1 VDAIVFDW
9 DGTLVD
15 SLPAIFEVNTQ
26 VLAEYGVPFDLD
38 RYRAAYTPDW
48 RVMYQRLG
56 LPDGVVDSAGERW
69 VELYRTT
76 ESAALLPRAAESL
89 RRLADAGFVMGLVT
103 AGHRDVVER
112 QLHRFGLGDFL
123 VARVFGTDEVASK
136 PHPDPLLRV
145 LDELGRSNRIAT
157 ARYIGDAPDDMRMAR
172 AAGSIGVGIESSIG
186 TRADLLAAGA
196 NAVYPGVTEFVDDL
210 LGQP

>member
-15 SLPAIFEVNTQ
+15 TLPAIFEVNTQ

-48 RVMYQRLG
+48 KVMYQRLG
-56 LPDGVVDSAGERW
+56 LPDDAVDSAGERW
-69 VELYRTT
+69 IELYRAT
-76 ESAALLPRAAESL
+76 ESAALLPRAVESL
-89 RRLADAGFVMGLVT
+89 HRLARAGFVMGLVT

-112 QLHRFGLGDFL
+112 QLDRFALGEFL
-123 VARVFGTDEVASK
+123 PARVFGTDEIASK

-145 LDELGRSNRIAT
+145 LDELGRSHRIAT
-157 ARYIGDAPDDMRMAR
+157 ARYVGDAPDDMRMAR
-172 AAGSIGVGIESSIG
+172 AAGSLGVGIVSSVG

-196 NAVYPGVTEFVDDL
+196 SAVYPGVAEFVDDL
-210 LGQP
+210 VGEP